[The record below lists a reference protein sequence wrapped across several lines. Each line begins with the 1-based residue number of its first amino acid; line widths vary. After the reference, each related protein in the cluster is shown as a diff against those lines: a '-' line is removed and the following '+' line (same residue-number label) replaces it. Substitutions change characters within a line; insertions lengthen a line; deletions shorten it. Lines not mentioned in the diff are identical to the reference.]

1 MSSLVE
7 FSDEIE
13 LQKDELFDDEYM
25 VIYKGLQVGRIV
37 KDTYITKRNKYVHY
51 FRIFNGYAISLSV
64 LNFLKMRNVRKV
76 IIIERADNGK
86 ERLLKS
92 ELKTWFDKG
101 VTYRFTFP
109 DGTIDP
115 QLVLHVMHM
124 KIEE

>member
-1 MSSLVE
+1 
-7 FSDEIE
+7 
-13 LQKDELFDDEYM
+13 
-25 VIYKGLQVGRIV
+25 
-37 KDTYITKRNKYVHY
+37 
-51 FRIFNGYAISLSV
+51 
-64 LNFLKMRNVRKV
+64 MRNVRKV